1 MQRIWTLWA
10 LSLGETVDN
19 TSSDAHTVA
28 VIKTVL
34 VVINLFCC
42 FCIIYNTFVA

>member
-42 FCIIYNTFVA
+42 FCIIYNTFSG